1 MITWGWILSIVGGLG
16 SLVSGI
22 VYAVAKDDYTNRAY
36 SFYSSKRSDM
46 EVAQIFLFVFLA
58 VLVLGI
64 ILLVAGYVSK
74 SKKESAMRT
83 EMIMRQ
89 LINNQN
95 NVPQQMPP
103 MQTSMQMQAQP
114 YEPKLSELEKSKGC
128 PNCGFRNENTAKFC
142 NKCGFDLTKMRTEAD
157 NATSKGCPECGARN
171 SKTAKFCNKCGYK
184 FVIKTP
190 KKCKSCGF
198 ENEPNASYC
207 RNCDQ
212 KL

>member
-74 SKKESAMRT
+74 SKKESAMST

-95 NVPQQMPP
+95 NVPQQMPS

-114 YEPKLSELEKSKGC
+114 YEPKLLDMEKSKGC

-142 NKCGFDLTKMRTEAD
+142 NKCGAQIDSDST
-157 NATSKGCPECGARN
+157 
-171 SKTAKFCNKCGYK
+171 FCSKCGTRIDGGALNE
-184 FVIKTP
+184 VVTP
-190 KKCKSCGF
+190 QQT
-198 ENEPNASYC
+198 AV
-207 RNCDQ
+207 RNLDNSV
-212 KL
+212 